1 MLSSRRMADSELS
14 LDDVR
19 AHLHRVMKSAGFMGS
34 ESIRRLLAFTVEK
47 TLAGE
52 SGQIK
57 EYTLGLEVFGRKES
71 FDPRTDAIVRV
82 QAWKLRE
89 RLLAYYESEGAQES
103 IRIEYRKGSYVPHI
117 IEAQPAHAGLSRT
130 IAVIPFIDLGPG
142 HENAYLCDGIT
153 EELIFHLSRIEQL
166 RVVSRSSCFALH
178 GDTGDVRSLGQKLH
192 ADLIVEGTVRQFG
205 DSVRITVQ
213 LIKTEDGY
221 HLCSDR
227 WDRPMA
233 DLLTVQDQI
242 SAIIVKSLRPHLA
255 GIQVA
260 SQPTRDR
267 EAYHLYLK
275 GRHFWNQRT
284 EHGFRRALEFY
295 EAAIARDS
303 SFARAWA
310 AIAETYQLIAAH
322 HLDPPD
328 VCMPKARQAAVTAL
342 SFDPRLAAAHSAIAA
357 VLMTF
362 DHNPGAATRAWKLA
376 LEIDPHYAQAWHWL
390 AVFGNILGD
399 TDDALAAL
407 RQAERLEPLSA
418 AIACD
423 FGFVFYL
430 ARRYAE
436 AIDACYRAL
445 DLHPT
450 FARTYVPLA
459 RAHAAQGHYSE
470 AIEICR
476 EARSLFRGRAFLGQL
491 LATLGYCY
499 GRSGRSA
506 EAEAVLNEL
515 RQMGREHYVSPYDI
529 ATIYAGMGNHEQ
541 AMDSLRTAAEE
552 HAFWLIALPIEPL
565 FDPMR
570 GLRRFEGLC
579 NGIWSKEKN

>member
-19 AHLHRVMKSAGFMGS
+19 AHLRRVMTSAGFLGS
-34 ESIRRLLAFTVEK
+34 ESIKRLLAFTVEK

-57 EYTLGLEVFGRKES
+57 EYTLGLEVFGRRES

-89 RLLAYYESEGAQES
+89 RLLTYYESEGAQES

-117 IEAQPAHAGLSRT
+117 ITAHPAQATLPRS

-142 HENAYLCDGIT
+142 HDNAYLCDGVT
-153 EELIFHLSRIEQL
+153 EELIFQLSCIEQL
-166 RVVSRSSCFALH
+166 RVVSRSSCFAFR
-178 GDTGDVRSLGQKLH
+178 GGTSDIRSLGQRLH
-192 ADLIVEGTVRQFG
+192 ADLIVQGTVRQSG

-213 LIKTEDGY
+213 LIKAEDGY
-221 HLCSDR
+221 HLCSER
-227 WDRPMA
+227 WDCPMT
-233 DLLTVQDQI
+233 DLFAVQDEI
-242 SAIIVKSLRPHLA
+242 ASAIVKSLRPHLA
-255 GIQVA
+255 GTPAA
-260 SQPTRDR
+260 SHPTHDH

-284 EHGFRRALEFY
+284 EHGFRRAIEYY
-295 EAAIARDS
+295 EAAIARDPC
-303 SFARAWA
+303 FARAWS

-322 HLDPPD
+322 HLDSPD
-328 VCMPKARQAAVTAL
+328 ICMPKARQAAGVAL
-342 SFDPRLAAAHSAIAA
+342 SFDPRLAAAHSAMAA

-362 DHNPGAATRAWKLA
+362 DHNPEAAKREWDLA
-376 LEIDPHYAQAWHWL
+376 LQIDPHYAQAWHWL
-390 AVFGNILGD
+390 AVFGNILGI
-399 TDDALAAL
+399 TDDALTAL

-423 FGFVFYL
+423 FGFLFYW

-436 AIDACYRAL
+436 AIDACHRAL
-445 DLHPT
+445 DLHPS
-450 FARTYVPLA
+450 FVRTYVPLA
-459 RAHAAQGHYSE
+459 RAHAAQGRYKE
-470 AIEICR
+470 AVEICL
-476 EARSLFRGRAFLGQL
+476 EARPLFRGRAFLGQL

-506 EAEAVLNEL
+506 EAGTVLDEL
-515 RQMGREHYVSPYDI
+515 RQMGYEHYVSAYDV

-541 AMDSLRTAAEE
+541 TMDSLRRATEDG
-552 HAFWLIALPIEPL
+552 AFWLIALPIEPL

-570 GLRRFEGLC
+570 GIKRFEDLC
-579 NGIWSKEKN
+579 NRIWSKKRN

>member
-1 MLSSRRMADSELS
+1 MAELS

-19 AHLHRVMKSAGFMGS
+19 AHLHRVMASAGFLGS
-34 ESIRRLLAFTVEK
+34 ESLRRLLAFTVEK

-57 EYTLGLEVFGRKES
+57 EYTLGLEVFGRKDS

-89 RLLAYYESEGAQES
+89 RLLAYYESEGAREN

-117 IEAQPAHAGLSRT
+117 VAAKPQATTPRS

-142 HENAYLCDGIT
+142 QDNAYLCDGIT

-166 RVVSRSSCFALH
+166 HVVSRSSCFALR
-178 GDTGDVRSLGQKLH
+178 GGIGDVRTLGQKLH
-192 ADLIVEGTVRQFG
+192 ADLIVEGTVRKSG

-227 WDRPMA
+227 WDRPIT
-233 DLLTVQDQI
+233 DLFVVQDEI
-242 SAIIVKSLRPHLA
+242 ASVIVTTLRPHLTRTPA
-255 GIQVA
+255 I
-260 SQPTRDR
+260 SQSTHDR
-267 EAYHLYLK
+267 EAYHLYLQ

-284 EHGFRRALEFY
+284 EHGFHRAIEHY
-295 EAAIARDS
+295 EAAIARDPG
-303 SFARAWA
+303 FARAWS

-322 HLDPPD
+322 HLSPPD
-328 VCMPKARQAAVTAL
+328 VCMPKARHAAVTAL

-362 DHNPGAATRAWKLA
+362 DHNPEAANREWKLA
-376 LEIDPHYAQAWHWL
+376 LEIDPHYAQAWHWM
-390 AVFGNILGD
+390 AVFGNILGSNE
-399 TDDALAAL
+399 DALAAL

-423 FGFVFYL
+423 FGFVFYWG
-430 ARRYAE
+430 RRYAE
-436 AIDACYRAL
+436 AIDACHRAL
-445 DLHPT
+445 DLHPS
-450 FARTYVPLA
+450 FARTYVALA
-459 RAHAAQGHYSE
+459 RAHAAQGGYNQ
-470 AIEICR
+470 AVEICV
-476 EARSLFRGRAFLGQL
+476 EARPLFRGRAFLGHL

-506 EAEAVLNEL
+506 EAEAVLDDL
-515 RQMGREHYVSPYDI
+515 RQMGREHYVSAYDI
-529 ATIYAGMGNHEQ
+529 ATVHAGMGNHEQ
-541 AMDSLRTAAEE
+541 AMDSLRAAAEE
-552 HAFWLIALPIEPL
+552 RAFWLIALKVEPL

-570 GLRRFEGLC
+570 GLRQFENLC

>member
-1 MLSSRRMADSELS
+1 MLSSRRMADPELS
-14 LDDVR
+14 LDDIR
-19 AHLHRVMKSAGFMGS
+19 AHLHRVMASAGFLGS

-89 RLLAYYESEGAQES
+89 RLLAYYESEGRHES
-103 IRIEYRKGSYVPHI
+103 IQIEYRKGSYVPHI
-117 IEAQPAHAGLSRT
+117 IAAKPTQATLPRS
-130 IAVIPFIDLGPG
+130 IAVIPFVDLGPG
-142 HENAYLCDGIT
+142 QDNAYLCDGIT
-153 EELIFHLSRIEQL
+153 EELIFHLSRIEEL
-166 RVVSRSSCFALH
+166 HVVSRSSCFALR
-178 GDTGDVRSLGQKLH
+178 GSTGDVRSLGQKLH
-192 ADLIVEGTVRQFG
+192 ANLIVEGTVRQSG

-213 LIKTEDGY
+213 LIETEDGY

-227 WDRPMA
+227 WDRPMTELFA
-233 DLLTVQDQI
+233 VQDEI
-242 SAIIVKSLRPHLA
+242 ASVIVTTLRPHLA
-255 GIQVA
+255 GAPAA
-260 SQPTRDR
+260 SQPTHDG

-284 EHGFRRALEFY
+284 EHGFRRAIEYY
-295 EAAIARDS
+295 EAAIVRDP
-303 SFARAWA
+303 SFARAWSA
-310 AIAETYQLIAAH
+310 VAETYQLIAAH

-328 VCMPKARQAAVTAL
+328 VCMLKARRAAVTAL

-357 VLMTF
+357 VLMVF
-362 DHNPGAATRAWKLA
+362 DHNPGAANREWRLA

-390 AVFGNILGD
+390 AVFGNILGI
-399 TDDALAAL
+399 TDNALTAL

-423 FGFVFYL
+423 FGFVFYWG
-430 ARRYAE
+430 RRYAE
-436 AIDACYRAL
+436 AIDACRRAL
-445 DLHPT
+445 DLHPS

-459 RAHAAQGHYSE
+459 RAHAAQGHYDE
-470 AIEICR
+470 AVEICL
-476 EARSLFRGRAFLGQL
+476 EARPLFRGRAFLGQL

-506 EAEAVLNEL
+506 EAEAVLYEL

-529 ATIYAGMGNHEQ
+529 ATIYAGMGNHER
-541 AMDSLRTAAEE
+541 AIDSLRTAAEE

-579 NGIWSKEKN
+579 NGIWSNAKN